1 MKYLSGLSL
10 VLFALALIAPN
21 VLAGEEA
28 RENDGESKDERQAGE
43 RSDEWKEQEIR
54 EMITTVMMARMSR
67 ELELTDEQTVVMVR
81 DFADLRDSLSRLSD
95 ERHDLIE
102 TLRDKVDSD
111 APDAEIEPLLGTLMA
126 VDEERD
132 TVRRETFEKAGAGL
146 TISQRAKLYI
156 FVQDFEWHMRKLIM
170 KAREVGGDRVKQWH
184 DSVVS
189 GEYESSRGSRE
200 GEHDHDR
207 DRPKE
212 SPEKSAEQPASTDG
226 K

>member
-10 VLFALALIAPN
+10 VLLALALVAPN
-21 VLAGEEA
+21 GMAGEEA
-28 RENDGESKDERQAGE
+28 RENDGKSKDERQAKDQ
-43 RSDEWKEQEIR
+43 SDEWKDQEIR

-81 DFADLRDSLSRLSD
+81 DFADLRDTLSRLSD
-95 ERHDLIE
+95 ERHEVIE
-102 TLRDKVDSD
+102 TLRDKVDNG
-111 APDAEIEPLLGTLMA
+111 APDAEIEPLLSTLMA

-132 TVRRETFEKAGAGL
+132 AVRRETFEKAGAGL

-170 KAREVGGDRVKQWH
+170 KAREIGGDRVKQWH

-200 GEHDHDR
+200 GGRDRDR

-212 SPEKSAEQPASTDG
+212 SPEQGAEQPASTDG
-226 K
+226 Q